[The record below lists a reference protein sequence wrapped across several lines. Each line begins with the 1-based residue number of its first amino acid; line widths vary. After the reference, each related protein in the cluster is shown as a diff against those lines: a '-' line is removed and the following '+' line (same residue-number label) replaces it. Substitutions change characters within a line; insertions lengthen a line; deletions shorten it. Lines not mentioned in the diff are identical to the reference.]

1 MLRYLV
7 DPIFQVI
14 NTAGK
19 PATGGY
25 IEVYLHGTRDKYY
38 CSSDFNGTLHP
49 FKIPLDSLGANI
61 ILADDANAYDIYVY
75 NRYGSLLMSRYN
87 VAPVQGGGSEG
98 GDAIGKVHFLKAVY
112 DSLVAERAPYGYWIV
127 DLEKPNPQS
136 PYGYDYAMADEIIAK
151 LSAGEIFVLSTYPT
165 APSPEED
172 LYIMCRSALQSR
184 EGHTAVRIWFT
195 RMFAA
200 DSPEYMY
207 FTTIYTPS
215 MYNNNPMAGGYPEGR
230 MAILNWRGQQDSR
243 SEFHFMPYTELSEVA
258 TTGNYND
265 LRNRPTIPDAQVQ
278 SDWSQSDNTQVDYIK
293 NKPILAT
300 VATSG
305 SYDDLTNKPSI
316 PAAQE
321 QSDWEQ
327 SNSSAVDY
335 IKNKPNLSTVATSG
349 SYNDLNNK
357 PTIPAAPVQSNW
369 DEADSSSLA
378 YIQNKPDLALKENV
392 SNKVQTINDTSTT
405 DYPSSK
411 AVADFVNSSVA
422 TNTANFLGTLSESSL
437 GLDYTATNAQ
447 IALALNVHSWDS
459 PPTNNDY
466 CFVSVNDPQTTD
478 VDEYRRFKFNG
489 SVWAYEYTLNNSSFT
504 QAQWN
509 AINSGIDSSDKAA
522 YDAAITLLSNH
533 VNDHSNPHNVTAAQ
547 IGAEPAFTVLPINK
561 GGTGKTTALDAAEN
575 LINNLRAGNAQ
586 ILNDNCVIITSSLN
600 EESPLRFFKQRVV
613 TIWNY
618 IKDKLVGATVNV
630 HQSDSNTDTSSFVFV
645 NGHVYHLTVSLI
657 GSGFSINTTGSGT
670 GYILAYIGSS
680 AVANSYAC
688 RQNVNIQNGVITTDD
703 IRLHIDWKAE
713 NISSSSYN
721 KLHIVV
727 RFNTNWYSLA
737 LNNYELTIDGTD
749 FSGVL

>member
-172 LYIMCRSALQSR
+172 LYIMCSSALQSR

-200 DSPEYMY
+200 NSPEYMY

-293 NKPILAT
+293 
-300 VATSG
+300 
-305 SYDDLTNKPSI
+305 
-316 PAAQE
+316 
-321 QSDWEQ
+321 
-327 SNSSAVDY
+327 
-335 IKNKPNLSTVATSG
+335 
-349 SYNDLNNK
+349 NK

-600 EESPLRFFKQRVV
+600 EESPLRFFKRSVV

-657 GSGFSINTTGSGT
+657 GSGFSINTTSSGT
-670 GYILAYIGSS
+670 GYILAYIGGS

-688 RQNVNIQNGVITTDD
+688 RQNVNIQKGVITTDD

-713 NISSSSYN
+713 NISSSSDN

>member
-1 MLRYLV
+1 MNSTVLRFDGGAIPTGGGASSDRAIHHLFLRELTITELGQEVSVYALLDLDRPTLAAPNYEPVSAFTLFDWCSRGDVLQVDVAEALETGTNTYSAFFESANVATNSDGSYVDECVIRVDTKLSSTTPKINTRYLHLSQ
-7 DPIFQVI
+7 I
-14 NTAGK
+14 
-19 PATGGY
+19 
-25 IEVYLHGTRDKYY
+25 
-38 CSSDFNGTLHP
+38 
-49 FKIPLDSLGANI
+49 LDESTSIAYMCQHTSLN
-61 ILADDANAYDIYVY
+61 DHVT
-75 NRYGSLLMSRYN
+75 YGDELRRT
-87 VAPVQGGGSEG
+87 
-98 GDAIGKVHFLKAVY
+98 GKVHFLKAVY
-112 DSLVAERAPYGYWIV
+112 DSLAQESAPYGYWIV

-172 LYIMCRSALQSR
+172 LYIMCSSALQSR

-215 MYNNNPMAGGYPEGR
+215 MSNSEGSENNYPEGR

-243 SEFHFMPYTELSEVA
+243 SEFRFMEYTE
-258 TTGNYND
+258 
-265 LRNRPTIPDAQVQ
+265 
-278 SDWSQSDNTQVDYIK
+278 
-293 NKPILAT
+293 LAT
-300 VATSG
+300 VATTG
-305 SYDDLTNKPSI
+305 SYEDLSNKPDI
-316 PAAQE
+316 PE
-321 QSDWEQ
+321 LVQSDW
-327 SNSSAVDY
+327 
-335 IKNKPNLSTVATSG
+335 
-349 SYNDLNNK
+349 
-357 PTIPAAPVQSNW
+357 
-369 DEADSSSLA
+369 DEASPLSMA
-378 YIQNKPDLALKENV
+378 YIQNKPNLSLKEDI
-392 SNKVQTINDTSTT
+392 SNKAATLLDTTSKTQ
-405 DYPSSK
+405 YPSSK

-600 EESPLRFFKQRVV
+600 EESPLRFFKRSVV

-657 GSGFSINTTGSGT
+657 GSGFSINTPNSGMGT
-670 GYILAYIGSS
+670 VVAYIGRT
-680 AVANSYAC
+680 SYDYHYISI
-688 RQNVNIQNGVITTDD
+688 QNVGINQGILTTDD
-703 IRLHIDWKAE
+703 IRLPVDWKAE
-713 NISSSSYN
+713 NIAGSSDN
-721 KLHIVV
+721 KLHIKVI
-727 RFNTNWYSLA
+727 FNNIAYPLVQS
-737 LNNYELTIDGTD
+737 NYELTIDGTD
-749 FSGVL
+749 FSGV